1 MMKNGVNLIGY
12 ARAESG
18 LGEACR
24 SAAKALQSVG
34 VPFCIINFPRCPSR
48 QNDLSWKHK
57 EVKQPIYKTN
67 IFFINA
73 DQLYHHYEITNLKRE
88 WFNNRYNIGYWHW
101 ELPEFPDAW
110 VKSFDLINEIWVP
123 SLFTLN
129 SISSKTSKPVH
140 FIPHAISVEVPEI
153 NRSHFRLPNNRF
165 LFLTMFDLHST
176 SARKNPLAVI
186 EAFKKAFPQND
197 HTVGLVLKINN
208 ASHFPNEVNL
218 LRQNVMGF
226 NNIFLIDKVL
236 SRKEVNG
243 LMNVTDSLVSLHR
256 SEGFGLPLA
265 EAMYLGKPVIATN
278 WSGNVDFMNENNSSL
293 VDFTLKNIE
302 ENYGPY
308 ITDQQWA
315 EPEIDHATCLMKQMV
330 DDKDYANRIG
340 LRAKKT
346 IFIKYSPKNIGRI
359 YKIRLNQIGL
369 L

>member
-1 MMKNGVNLIGY
+1 MKNGVNLIGY

-24 SAAKALQSVG
+24 SAAKSLQSVG

-48 QNDLSWKHK
+48 QTDLSWKHK
-57 EVKQPIYKTN
+57 EVKKPFYKTN

-73 DQLYHHYEITNLKRE
+73 DQLYHHYTLNNLKKE
-88 WFNNRYNIGYWHW
+88 WFINRYNIGYWHW

-110 VKSFDLINEIWVP
+110 VKSFELINEIWVP

-153 NRSHFRLPNNRF
+153 NRTHFSLPANRF

-176 SARKNPLAVI
+176 SARKNPFAVI
-186 EAFKKAFPQND
+186 EAFNKAFPQND
-197 HTVGLVLKINN
+197 YTVGLVLKINN

-218 LRQNVMGF
+218 LRQNIRGV

-278 WSGNVDFMNENNSSL
+278 WSGNIDFMNKNNSCL
-293 VDFTLKNIE
+293 VDYKLINIE
-302 ENYGPY
+302 GSYGPY
-308 ITDQQWA
+308 TSGQQWA
-315 EPEIDHATCLMKQMV
+315 EPQIDQAAQFMKKIFN
-330 DDKDYANRIG
+330 DKEFAMQIG
-340 LRAKKT
+340 NFGKK
-346 IFIKYSPKNIGRI
+346 FIVNNNSPITIGRK
-359 YKIRLNQIGL
+359 YKNRLSSLSL

>member
-1 MMKNGVNLIGY
+1 MKNGVNLIGY

-34 VPFCIINFPRCPSR
+34 VPFGIINFPRCPSR
-48 QNDLSWKHK
+48 QTDLSWKHK
-57 EVKQPIYKTN
+57 EVKKPFYKTN

-73 DQLYHHYEITNLKRE
+73 DQLYHHYTLNILKRE
-88 WFNNRYNIGYWHW
+88 WFINRYNIGYWHW

-110 VKSFDLINEIWVP
+110 VKSFELINEIWVP

-153 NRSHFRLPNNRF
+153 NRTHFSLPNNRF

-176 SARKNPLAVI
+176 TARKNPFAVI

-197 HTVGLVLKINN
+197 PTAGLVIKINN
-208 ASHFPNEVNL
+208 ASHFLNEVNL
-218 LRQNVMGF
+218 LKQSIIGF

-243 LMNVTDSLVSLHR
+243 LMYVTDSLVSLHR

-278 WSGNVDFMNENNSSL
+278 WSGNVDFMNENNSCL
-293 VDFTLKNIE
+293 VDFTLKNIDG
-302 ENYGPY
+302 NYGPY
-308 ITDQQWA
+308 TTDQKWA
-315 EPEIDHATCLMKQMV
+315 EPHIDRAAYFMKKVV
-330 DDKDYANRIG
+330 DDKSFTSRIG
-340 LRAKKT
+340 MLAKRT
-346 IFIKYSPKNIGRI
+346 IKLKYSPQFIGGI
-359 YKIRLNQIGL
+359 YKTRLNQNE
-369 L
+369 

>member
-1 MMKNGVNLIGY
+1 MLMMKNGVNLIGY

-34 VPFCIINFPRCPSR
+34 VPFGIINFPRCPSR
-48 QNDLSWKHK
+48 QTDLSWKHK
-57 EVKQPIYKTN
+57 EVKKPFYKTN
-67 IFFINA
+67 IFFINT
-73 DQLYHHYEITNLKRE
+73 DQLYHHYTLNTLKRE
-88 WFNNRYNIGYWHW
+88 WFINRYNIGYWHW

-110 VKSFDLINEIWVP
+110 VKSFELINEIWVP

-153 NRSHFRLPNNRF
+153 NRTHFSLPNNRF

-176 SARKNPLAVI
+176 TARKNPFAVI

-197 HTVGLVLKINN
+197 PTVGLVIKINN
-208 ASHFPNEVNL
+208 ASHFLNEVNL
-218 LRQNVMGF
+218 LKQNIIGF

-243 LMNVTDSLVSLHR
+243 LMYVTDSLVSLHR

-278 WSGNVDFMNENNSSL
+278 WSGNIDFMNKNNSCL
-293 VDFTLKNIE
+293 VDFTIKNIE
-302 ENYGPY
+302 GNYGPY
-308 ITDQQWA
+308 SANQQWA
-315 EPEIDHATCLMKQMV
+315 EPDINHASSIMKKIV
-330 DDKDYANRIG
+330 SEEKYANQIG
-340 LRAKKT
+340 ILANKT
-346 IFIKYSPKNIGRI
+346 IMHKYSPKEIGKL
-359 YKIRLNQIGL
+359 YKQRLNIIN
-369 L
+369 

>member
-1 MMKNGVNLIGY
+1 MKKGVNLIGY

-24 SAAKALQSVG
+24 SAAKSLQSVG

-48 QNDLSWKHK
+48 QTDLSWKHK
-57 EVKQPIYKTN
+57 EAKTPFYKTN

-73 DQLYHHYEITNLKRE
+73 DQLYHHYTLNNLKRE
-88 WFNNRYNIGYWHW
+88 WFINRLNIGYWHW

-110 VKSFDLINEIWVP
+110 VKSFELINEVWVP
-123 SLFTLN
+123 SRFTLN
-129 SISSKTSKPVH
+129 SISSKTSKSVH
-140 FIPHAISVEVPEI
+140 IIPHAISVEVPEI
-153 NRSHFRLPNNRF
+153 NRTHFSLPNYRF

-176 SARKNPLAVI
+176 SARKNPFAVI

-218 LRQNVMGF
+218 LRQNIMGF

-243 LMNVTDSLVSLHR
+243 LMNVIDCLVSLHR

-278 WSGNVDFMNENNSSL
+278 WSGNIDFMNKNNSCL
-293 VDFTLKNIE
+293 VDFTIKNIE
-302 ENYGPY
+302 GNYGPY
-308 ITDQQWA
+308 SANQQWA
-315 EPEIDHATCLMKQMV
+315 EPDINHASSIMKKIV
-330 DDKDYANRIG
+330 SEEKYANQIG
-340 LRAKKT
+340 ILANKT
-346 IFIKYSPKNIGRI
+346 IMRKYSPKEIGKL
-359 YKIRLNQIGL
+359 YKQRLNIIN
-369 L
+369 